1 MNSQKLLNQYTK
13 YLQETGSAEK
23 TIDHLQRWANRF
35 LTWLEDENLTYNQ
48 CKYSDLLSLLKK
60 CHSEKKSITYIN
72 RYLWGIRRFYNYLVK
87 EGKATYNPAANLRIR
102 GEIKKLPSELLS
114 KEQLEQVYEEY
125 QPKTP
130 VQKRNKVILSLFF
143 YQGLIRQELDNLEP
157 SDINLKKGTILI
169 RKNSRLQRRILKLEA
184 HQILLFQEYLQEVRS
199 KLLELKKK
207 QSDKLLITIGETD
220 KIKEAARELL
230 NELQAKY
237 PELKSFLHVRLSLIT
252 HWVDEKNIRE
262 AQYMAGHNSIISTQR
277 YLKVNLQ
284 DLQEQLRKFHPLK

>member
-1 MNSQKLLNQYTK
+1 MNRQKLLNQYTK
-13 YLQETGSAEK
+13 YLQENGSAEK
-23 TIDHLQRWANRF
+23 TIDHLERWTNRF
-35 LTWLEDENLTYNQ
+35 LEWLENENLTYGQ
-48 CKYSDLLSLLKK
+48 CKYADLLSLLKK
-60 CHSEKKSITYIN
+60 WHGQKKTIVYMN
-72 RYLWGIRRFYNYLVK
+72 RHLWGIRRFYDYLVK
-87 EGKATYNPAANLRIR
+87 EGKTGYNPAANLLVH

-114 KEQLEQVYEEY
+114 REQLDEIYEQY
-125 QPKTP
+125 QPTTP

-143 YQGLIRQELDNLEP
+143 YQGIIRQELDRLEP

-169 RKNSRLQRRILKLEA
+169 RKNSRLQRRILNLEA
-184 HQILLFQEYLQEVRS
+184 HQILLFQEYLLEVRP

-207 QSDKLLITIGETD
+207 HSDKLLITIGETN
-220 KIKEAARELL
+220 KIKEAVRELL

-237 PELKSFLHVRLSLIT
+237 PELQSFLHVRLSLIT